1 MSKHITLQN
10 TKRRRGGIR
19 HVGGLWLA
27 IETVPLAG
35 NSVQI
40 HRHMLGETGVLLC
53 VSVVVLLV
61 WKGTVWLNNNN
72 NKKKR
77 DQGYLKTRCP
87 CQIIFSSIIIP
98 PHDLW
103 FHIKI
108 DLNLSPVVICYQSCY
123 QSENRGFNALCFRN
137 RYWTTNSLLCDS
149 AWQRCMNVSVL
160 SIHRKRSVSCI
171 HKTNP
176 SEKINK

>member
-1 MSKHITLQN
+1 MWVACGLLLKLCHWQETLCRFIDICWG
-10 TKRRRGGIR
+10 K
-19 HVGGLWLA
+19 
-27 IETVPLAG
+27 
-35 NSVQI
+35 
-40 HRHMLGETGVLLC
+40 LGYC
-53 VSVVVLLV
+53 FV
-61 WKGTVWLNNNN
+61 WVWLCYWFGKAQCDWTIIIP
-72 NKKKR
+72 KKKR
-77 DQGYLKTRCP
+77 DQGHLKTRCP

-123 QSENRGFNALCFRN
+123 QSETRGFNALCLRN